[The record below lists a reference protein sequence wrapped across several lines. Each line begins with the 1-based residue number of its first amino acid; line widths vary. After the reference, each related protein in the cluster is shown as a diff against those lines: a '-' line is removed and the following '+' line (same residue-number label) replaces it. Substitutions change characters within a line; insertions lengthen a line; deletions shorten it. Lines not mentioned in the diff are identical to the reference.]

1 MESWL
6 DSVLSK
12 DGEAPNCSQRSA
24 DKEEWVQN
32 VVTAESLIQKGFQE
46 FVSTVRTVRTDFESP
61 RNTAGTEG
69 EIRVAIPADLT
80 ELVAEVARL
89 EGWPQDELAEHSAI
103 IGRQLASGECD
114 AATIR
119 TSYRAHIAR
128 WHDTRE
134 AIEERAA
141 IMEYDGGLPR
151 AEAERLAGQVNDCM
165 TCRYWQGVQ
174 TYHDPRYKALTSA
187 GVVAK
192 PKSLLMGACA
202 KHQRPWRVS
211 NIPGDADY
219 NRWHL
224 VGQCGY
230 CKGMDW
236 EQAA

>member
-1 MESWL
+1 MDSWL
-6 DSVLSK
+6 DSAL
-12 DGEAPNCSQRSA
+12 GEGGEMPDCPHQSGYKTEVGTKVGTA
-24 DKEEWVQN
+24 D
-32 VVTAESLIQKGFQE
+32 SLTQQGFQY
-46 FVSTVRTVRTDFESP
+46 FVPTVPTVPTEKQSP
-61 RNTAGTEG
+61 RNTAEKG
-69 EIRVAIPADLT
+69 VAKRYPLPADLA

-89 EGWPQDELAEHSAI
+89 EGWQQDEQAEHLAI
-103 IGRQLASGECD
+103 IGRQLTSGECD

-119 TSYRAHIAR
+119 TGWRAHLAR

-174 TYHDPRYKALTSA
+174 TYPDPRYKVMSSV
-187 GVVAK
+187 GIDSK

-211 NIPGDADY
+211 NIPGDGDY
-219 NRWHL
+219 NRWQF
-224 VGQCGY
+224 VGQCNHY
-230 CKGMDW
+230 PVTQ

>member
-1 MESWL
+1 MDSWL
-6 DSVLSK
+6 DSVLSEG
-12 DGEAPNCSQRSA
+12 GEAPNCHHQSA
-24 DKEEWVQN
+24 DKQKWVQK
-32 VVTAESLIQKGFQE
+32 VGTAESLAQQGFQD
-46 FVSTVRTVRTDFESP
+46 FVRTVRTVSTEKQSP
-61 RNTAGTEG
+61 RNTAEKG
-69 EIRVAIPADLT
+69 VAKRYPLPADLA

-89 EGWPQDELAEHSAI
+89 EGWPQNEQAEHLAI
-103 IGRQLASGECD
+103 IGRQLACGECD

-119 TSYRAHIAR
+119 TGWRAHLTR

-174 TYHDPRYKALTSA
+174 TYPDPRYKVMSSV
-187 GVVAK
+187 GIESK

-230 CKGMDW
+230 QT
-236 EQAA
+236 EEHQEAA